1 MMTQPDAAYVLVCCD
16 DDANDDGGGHQC
28 SVLLDAEGHTITQP
42 YVANAAY
49 VMFYSNTGEFDL
61 DEEDTY
67 DDDNDGLQH
76 LYVQTYGRSHKIYYN
91 TEGEAISPPIYRS
104 GPSDTASFCIALTI
118 NAV

>member
-1 MMTQPDAAYVLVCCD
+1 MTQPDTANAAYVMLYHS
-16 DDANDDGGGHQC
+16 DDADGHLC
-28 SVLLDAEGHTITQP
+28 SVLLNTEGDTITQP

-49 VMFYSNTGEFDL
+49 VMFYANTSEFDL

-91 TEGEAISPPIYRS
+91 TEGEPISPPIYRS
-104 GPSDTASFCIALTI
+104 GPSDTDALCIALTI